1 VWTAYVPN
9 DVLSVAMPRAPLIRP
24 LLIAAL
30 IAGLDQLVKAAVAS
44 RLDLFEVI
52 VIVPGLANLT
62 YIRNTGAAFGLLSGL
77 DPAYTQPIFI
87 GATALAVVALGYLYM
102 TAPPGHA
109 WTRWGVA
116 LVLGGAVGNLID
128 RLRLGEVIDFI
139 DLYWGPY
146 HWPAFNVA
154 DSAITI
160 GVALIL
166 LESFVRRERVE
177 GG

>member
-1 VWTAYVPN
+1 MPN
-9 DVLSVAMPRAPLIRP
+9 DVLAVAMPRAPLIRL

-30 IAGLDQLVKAAVAS
+30 IAGLDQFVKAAVAS

-52 VIVPGLANLT
+52 VIVPGLVNLT
-62 YIRNTGAAFGLLSGL
+62 HIRNTGAAFGLLSGL
-77 DPAYTQPIFI
+77 DPALAQPIFI
-87 GATALAVVALGYLYM
+87 GATALAVGALGYLYM
-102 TAPPGHA
+102 TAPPGRA